1 MSYEYNNHD
10 NVERENWPERLVEE
24 LNTCELFAGNFLS
37 RSGKVVTRGVD
48 HKQCIDS
55 IAIIARYQ
63 KCIQ

>member
-1 MSYEYNNHD
+1 MSYEYN
-10 NVERENWPERLVEE
+10 NVERENWPERLVE

-55 IAIIARYQ
+55 IAIIS
-63 KCIQ
+63 